1 MTVTRHRESR
11 KTRLLLFV
19 SSLAPALVIAGLRL
33 LDAQR
38 CLSVSLLVAGG
49 VAFGLTP
56 LVLALRRKAGRQEL
70 NVANVKDES
79 AQVPTYLL
87 TFVFPFLFLSGQM
100 GTSMVV
106 AYVVFALFMALLLYR
121 TPLALINPA
130 MLVVGL
136 RVFSVEVAGQGA
148 AYIISRDA
156 PLPSAPACVK
166 RVAEGLYLAVESES
180 RTGKVPARLSMKR
193 KNGQTNG

>member
-1 MTVTRHRESR
+1 M
-11 KTRLLLFV
+11 

-100 GTSMVV
+100 GTSMVI

-156 PLPSAPACVK
+156 PLPSAPTCVK
-166 RVAEGLYLAVESES
+166 RVAEGLYLAVEPES

-193 KNGQTNG
+193 KNGQTKG